1 MKYVHLQLT
10 TPYSCQQTKNAATST
25 PKKTAGDGS
34 VAKTPVSS
42 RKKGTA
48 KKRSKAVA
56 DEDDGSAGESVA
68 KKTKVK
74 SEPIGNVNGEEGD
87 ELS

>member
-1 MKYVHLQLT
+1 M
-10 TPYSCQQTKNAATST
+10 
-25 PKKTAGDGS
+25 
-34 VAKTPVSS
+34 AKTPVSS